1 MSNNLIRGE
10 VPHEIGDISEQLV
23 ETQLSFNR
31 VSCALPASVLEWT
44 SRGAFE
50 EELYSDD
57 RSKREWVEYQDD
69 KEIKDG
75 TYKESFKLDILT
87 GNLFACPPFLNHG
100 GESGNH
106 SSSGGG
112 GVVASLVD
120 FFFSSSKP
128 TSTIPSRSRSAH

>member
-1 MSNNLIRGE
+1 MPIRDS
-10 VPHEIGDISEQLV
+10 VVRSVIGKPGSK
-23 ETQLSFNR
+23 
-31 VSCALPASVLEWT
+31 ALQALT
-44 SRGAFE
+44 N
-50 EELYSDD
+50 YSLQ
-57 RSKREWVEYQDD
+57 SKREWIEYQDD
-69 KEIKDG
+69 DEIKDG
-75 TYKESFKLDILT
+75 TYKQSFKLDILT

-112 GVVASLVD
+112 GVDASLVN